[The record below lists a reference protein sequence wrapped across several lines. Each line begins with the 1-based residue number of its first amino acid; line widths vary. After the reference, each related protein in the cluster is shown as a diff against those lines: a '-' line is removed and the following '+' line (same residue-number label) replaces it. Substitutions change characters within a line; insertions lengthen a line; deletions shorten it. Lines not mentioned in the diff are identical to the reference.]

1 MNETIAEGTIG
12 LFVKVGIL
20 FSAWMVSFQQSVVE
34 VISPDEYIDRAFDTA
49 FSLGLLILFVVY
61 MIYENRVK
69 DKRKELAQSEN
80 VELLRTNIEVI
91 RSFTTSN
98 NDIVKSIERTQETT
112 EKSMQ
117 QLSKENTTALENLTS
132 VINKLE
138 SKL

>member
-34 VISPDEYIDRAFDTA
+34 VISTDEYIDRAFDTA

>member
-12 LFVKVGIL
+12 LFVIVGIL